1 MSQNLLVSFES
12 HTSSKKPQNANCKT
26 HGTIYPWLNRH
37 NCKLLLCDH
46 LNGVW
51 TALNKNSNDLES
63 ITEALG
69 VHKKPQTSEYMQ
81 LAWCHKHYVF
91 AIAIRNCNGRMNSMN
106 SLGNQWV
113 FYELRHS
120 IDVATGCSVLWSNR
134 WNLSEI
140 NEFVEKSMNS
150 PSNYVISF
158 SEKEVNWIPWE
169 KQMNCWRNHWI
180 HWKSI
185 HRCEIHVFLQEANKS
200 LRKFIKKSN
209 EFLKRIYE
217 SLKKSMN

>member
-1 MSQNLLVSFES
+1 MYHAEHNWHTLLTTYAPTPCSQKIRCVLISDWNSWAKTPCSFGS
-12 HTSSKKPQNANCKT
+12 HTSSKKQPQNANCKT

-69 VHKKPQTSEYMQ
+69 VDKKPQTSEYMQ

-113 FYELRHS
+113 LYELRHS
-120 IDVATGCSVLWSNR
+120 IDVATDCSVLWS
-134 WNLSEI
+134 
-140 NEFVEKSMNS
+140 KS
-150 PSNYVISF
+150 VCLTCQ
-158 SEKEVNWIPWE
+158 IPA
-169 KQMNCWRNHWI
+169 I
-180 HWKSI
+180 P
-185 HRCEIHVFLQEANKS
+185 
-200 LRKFIKKSN
+200 
-209 EFLKRIYE
+209 
-217 SLKKSMN
+217 

>member
-1 MSQNLLVSFES
+1 MVCLDLWLELVSPNLLVSVES

-91 AIAIRNCNGRMNSMN
+91 AIAIPSCNGRMNSMN
-106 SLGNQWV
+106 SLENQWV
-113 FYELRHS
+113 LYELRHS
-120 IDVATGCSVLWSNR
+120 IDVATYCSVLWSNR
-134 WNLSEI
+134 WNLNQRIRQEI
-140 NEFVEKSMNS
+140 YDSFIESCHFIFWKGGQLNPWRKTNE
-150 PSNYVISF
+150 
-158 SEKEVNWIPWE
+158 
-169 KQMNCWRNHWI
+169 
-180 HWKSI
+180 
-185 HRCEIHVFLQEANKS
+185 L
-200 LRKFIKKSN
+200 
-209 EFLKRIYE
+209 
-217 SLKKSMN
+217 LKKSLNSLEIDTSLRDQCFPSGSE